1 MTTLTRLLAV
11 IVFLLSATAAAVDA
25 LIFDMPSGTSKC
37 FAELLHDGAD
47 IYASYRVAKSTS
59 VVTSTV
65 SVRVMGPEG
74 EELHL
79 MQGVKRGRFVLQAA
93 GYGQYM
99 ACFWTPHYER
109 GAIVSVDLQWA
120 IGNLAHAVGPLAIV
134 ATGKYGNIEMI
145 DVCFSHFELLFS
157 LNNPMLLLLVHMMTS
172 FLNYLF

>member
-11 IVFLLSATAAAVDA
+11 LVFLLSAAAAAVDA

-47 IYASYRVAKSTS
+47 IHTSYRVAKSTS

-65 SVRVMGPEG
+65 SVRVIGPEG

-79 MQGVKRGRFVLQAA
+79 MEGAKRGRFVFQAA

-109 GAIVSVDLQWA
+109 GAIVSAELQWA
-120 IGNLAHAVGPLAIV
+120 IGNLAHAEGPLPTV
-134 ATGKYGNIEMI
+134 ATWWPITKAKDKSVLEVEVIL
-145 DVCFSHFELLFS
+145 SS
-157 LNNPMLLLLVHMMTS
+157 
-172 FLNYLF
+172 